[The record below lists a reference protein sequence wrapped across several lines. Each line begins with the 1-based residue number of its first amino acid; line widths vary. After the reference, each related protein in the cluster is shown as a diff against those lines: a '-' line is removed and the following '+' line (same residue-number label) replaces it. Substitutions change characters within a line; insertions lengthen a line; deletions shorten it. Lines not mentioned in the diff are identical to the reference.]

1 MTTYK
6 NLLSVYRVFRSDATN
21 MATKISYLTVRI
33 LKKRLYNPGEVKK
46 LKIYLYK
53 RISEKIVNEETRFFT
68 SVLQTLSLETHQ
80 VKPIARTLH
89 NTMLVNPLLEKKTE
103 TV

>member
-1 MTTYK
+1 
-6 NLLSVYRVFRSDATN
+6 
-21 MATKISYLTVRI
+21 MATKISYLMVRI

-53 RISEKIVNEETRFFT
+53 RISEKIVNEETRFCT

-80 VKPIARTLH
+80 VKTHR
-89 NTMLVNPLLEKKTE
+89 
-103 TV
+103 